1 MKTVILFIKMNY
13 ENYYWV
19 FDNCKIFDRKVQS
32 KLLKLAKELAMT
44 EWQMLIFLDDS
55 LPDVN

>member
-1 MKTVILFIKMNY
+1 MNY

-19 FDNCKIFDRKVQS
+19 FEYCQIFDSKVQS
-32 KLLKLAKELAMT
+32 KLLKLAKQLAMS